1 MDHEHLHLSQV
12 RDKQRRRKT
21 WLNAAVVFRHYWQR
35 PNLLQEKR
43 FISWLPKLYQVSW
56 RGFRSLPALSLC
68 GILSRLLQLGSFQ
81 LFPFSILAYSL
92 NKENKMKAFKDNAV
106 FHKQMQNKAQEI
118 LSKVKNECCLLE
130 AYLERVS
137 LLVDRSETRQLRLQR
152 SLMVWGEEQ
161 TGWVR
166 VEIQLPSALRAGNS
180 FGRTG
185 GNTCESNLCSA
196 CHCHPRHLSTR
207 LVHLQPWAD
216 TPLQSIPVI

>member
-1 MDHEHLHLSQV
+1 M
-12 RDKQRRRKT
+12 
-21 WLNAAVVFRHYWQR
+21 
-35 PNLLQEKR
+35 
-43 FISWLPKLYQVSW
+43 
-56 RGFRSLPALSLC
+56 PALSLC

-137 LLVDRSETRQLRLQR
+137 LLVDRSETRRLRLQH

-161 TGWVR
+161 TG
-166 VEIQLPSALRAGNS
+166 
-180 FGRTG
+180 
-185 GNTCESNLCSA
+185 
-196 CHCHPRHLSTR
+196 
-207 LVHLQPWAD
+207 
-216 TPLQSIPVI
+216 